1 MCISN
6 IERGKIMKTYLARG
20 LNEKAG
26 NNFSWR
32 SVFAGVV
39 TFLAILILLSLIGT
53 AIGFGTPDLT
63 TADPFS
69 GVGIGLVIWVIITL
83 ILSFGAGG
91 YIAGI
96 TANRAGYIH
105 GFITWAVSLISIV
118 VLMTTAVS
126 SIFGAV
132 GNIVGSTAGVVGDV
146 TQEVGSGVASL
157 TEDSFN
163 AITEDIDVDTDELES
178 TTTEVLEDTDIPELQ
193 PDYLQSQLDET
204 GEDIKDAGYNVV
216 VSGNDAG
223 EETDK
228 VIENIEQRIDT
239 INEGLDEEALTD
251 AVVSNTDLSEEEAN
265 SAVNNIMDA
274 YDEAAQNASE
284 KLDEA
289 KIAVQDLQTQAEQ
302 AEEEGIQT
310 AEEVSDEA
318 AKYSLYIFA
327 GLLIAMFVTSF
338 AGQAGAKTYQ
348 DANPDNTA
356 VK

>member
-1 MCISN
+1 
-6 IERGKIMKTYLARG
+6 MKNYLARG

-39 TFLAILILLSLIGT
+39 TFLAMLILLSFIGT

-63 TADPFS
+63 TSDPFS
-69 GVGIGLVIWVIITL
+69 GVGTGLVIWVIITL

-91 YIAGI
+91 YIAGL
-96 TANRAGYIH
+96 TANRAGFIH
-105 GFITWAVSLISIV
+105 GFITWAVSLISIA

-126 SIFGAV
+126 SIFGVA

-163 AITEDIDVDTDELES
+163 AITENVEVDTDELES

-193 PDYLQSQLDET
+193 PDYLQSQLDAT

-223 EETDK
+223 DEIDK
-228 VIENIEQRIDT
+228 VIANIEERMDT
-239 INEGLDEEALTD
+239 INDGLDEDALTD
-251 AVVSNTDLSEEEAN
+251 AVANNTDLSEEEAN

-274 YDEAAQNASE
+274 YDETAQNASE

-289 KIAVQDLQTQAEQ
+289 KVAVQELQVKAEQ
-302 AEEEGIQT
+302 AAEEGTQK

-327 GLLIAMFVTSF
+327 ALLIAMFVTAF
-338 AGQAGAKTYQ
+338 AGQAGVKTYQ
-348 DANPDNTA
+348 DVNPDNTA

>member
-1 MCISN
+1 
-6 IERGKIMKTYLARG
+6 MKNYLARG

-39 TFLAILILLSLIGT
+39 TFLAMLILLSFIGT

-63 TADPFS
+63 TSDPFS
-69 GVGIGLVIWVIITL
+69 GVGTGLVIWVIITL

-91 YIAGI
+91 YIAGL
-96 TANRAGYIH
+96 TANRAGFIH
-105 GFITWAVSLISIV
+105 GFITWAVSLISIA

-126 SIFGAV
+126 SIFGVA

-163 AITEDIDVDTDELES
+163 AITENVDVDTDELES

-193 PDYLQSQLDET
+193 PDYLQSQLDAT

-223 EETDK
+223 DEIDK
-228 VIENIEQRIDT
+228 VIANIEERMDT
-239 INEGLDEEALTD
+239 INEGLDEDALTD
-251 AVVSNTDLSEEEAN
+251 AVANNTDLSEEEAN

-274 YDEAAQNASE
+274 YDETAQNASE

-289 KIAVQDLQTQAEQ
+289 KVAIQELQVKAEQ
-302 AEEEGIQT
+302 AAEKGTQK

-327 GLLIAMFVTSF
+327 ALLIAMFVTAF
-338 AGQAGAKTYQ
+338 AGQAGVKTYQ
-348 DANPDNTA
+348 DVNPDNTA

>member
-1 MCISN
+1 
-6 IERGKIMKTYLARG
+6 MKNYLARG

-39 TFLAILILLSLIGT
+39 TFLAMLILLSFIGT

-63 TADPFS
+63 TSDPFS
-69 GVGIGLVIWVIITL
+69 GVGTGLVIWVIITL

-91 YIAGI
+91 YIAGL
-96 TANRAGYIH
+96 TANRAGFIH
-105 GFITWAVSLISIV
+105 GFITWAVSLISIA

-126 SIFGAV
+126 SIFGVA

-163 AITEDIDVDTDELES
+163 AITENVEVDTDELES

-193 PDYLQSQLDET
+193 PDYLQSQLDAT

-223 EETDK
+223 DEIDK
-228 VIENIEQRIDT
+228 VIANIEERMDT
-239 INEGLDEEALTD
+239 INDGLDEDALTD
-251 AVVSNTDLSEEEAN
+251 AVANNTDLSEEEAN
-265 SAVNNIMDA
+265 SAVNNIKIGR
-274 YDEAAQNASE
+274 ASCRE
-284 KLDEA
+284 R
-289 KIAVQDLQTQAEQ
+289 V
-302 AEEEGIQT
+302 
-310 AEEVSDEA
+310 
-318 AKYSLYIFA
+318 
-327 GLLIAMFVTSF
+327 
-338 AGQAGAKTYQ
+338 
-348 DANPDNTA
+348 
-356 VK
+356 